1 MSTEQMLPGAALGLE
16 GREKKE
22 EKEVLSIL
30 VDVMKVL

>member
-1 MSTEQMLPGAALGLE
+1 MSTDQMLPGAALGLE
-16 GREKKE
+16 GRKKE